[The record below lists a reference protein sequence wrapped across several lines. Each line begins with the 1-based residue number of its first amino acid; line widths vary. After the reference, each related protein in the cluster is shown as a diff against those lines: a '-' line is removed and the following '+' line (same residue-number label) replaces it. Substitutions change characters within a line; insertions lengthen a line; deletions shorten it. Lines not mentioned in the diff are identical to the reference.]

1 LSMPRPVGLERLC
14 ADDHTVRAVDRLER
28 ALQQTRGA
36 ITEEHY
42 ATFRAALR
50 AVPIWITTAQSAQSI
65 PLEPELFDIVII
77 DEASQCTLTNLL
89 PLMYRG
95 KTSVV
100 IGDKEQL
107 PAIPTVRSS
116 EELILA
122 RKFGVEEY
130 LEVIGHADNDVYSA
144 ACAALP
150 RQRTDVLWLEEHYR
164 SNPQI
169 IGFSNRFIY
178 QGRLELKK
186 GVDSHRQLPI
196 ASGVHS
202 ISVRGKAE
210 QGPDGRSWLNIPEAR
225 VVVDLVRRLKESDSR
240 WLSLG
245 VVTPF
250 SAQKRYLREE
260 LGRLGLATEVLV
272 GHRPWVPG
280 R

>member
-1 LSMPRPVGLERLC
+1 M
-14 ADDHTVRAVDRLER
+14 HTL
-28 ALQQTRGA
+28 
-36 ITEEHY
+36 
-42 ATFRAALR
+42 
-50 AVPIWITTAQSAQSI
+50 
-65 PLEPELFDIVII
+65 
-77 DEASQCTLTNLL
+77 NLL

-186 GVDSHRQLPI
+186 ALTPTDSYLSPVEFTRF
-196 ASGVHS
+196 
-202 ISVRGKAE
+202 
-210 QGPDGRSWLNIPEAR
+210 RSEEKPNR
-225 VVVDLVRRLKESDSR
+225 DL
-240 WLSLG
+240 
-245 VVTPF
+245 T
-250 SAQKRYLREE
+250 A
-260 LGRLGLATEVLV
+260 AV
-272 GHRPWVPG
+272 G
-280 R
+280 